1 MSCLFEKKIFFNL
14 QCLSLSGMPAKQSPR
29 RRLHERSLLA
39 RQDAA
44 IDSPTSLSSP
54 SQSGQLIP
62 RGFIFN
68 IIFMLFSFRPHYFSV
83 LFPELNQQLMLQD
96 PTSIPMTCNMTL
108 PTIYF
113 IGPV

>member
-1 MSCLFEKKIFFNL
+1 VFI
-14 QCLSLSGMPAKQSPR
+14 SLSGMPAKQSPR

-62 RGFIFN
+62 RGFIVN
-68 IIFMLFSFRPHYFSV
+68 ILFILFSSTLFSV
-83 LFPELNQQLMLQD
+83 LFPELNQQMMLQD
-96 PTSIPMTCNMTL
+96 PPSIPMTCNMTL
-108 PTIYF
+108 PTMLGLF
-113 IGPV
+113 DSKSV